1 MVDMDAIYQFELIEL
16 QLMDVESEENFQD
29 SLDDIDD
36 S

>member
-1 MVDMDAIYQFELIEL
+1 MDAIFQFELIEL
-16 QLMDVESEENFQD
+16 QLMDVESEENLQD